1 MYKIIFT
8 LFSFFIIVSA
18 TAQKTITV
26 KGSAKTDD
34 GKALTQASVS
44 LYYIGS
50 KDSMK
55 TITNDKGN
63 YTFANVKAKKVM
75 ISISYVG
82 YKKFVDEYDFTNA
95 DGEVT
100 NNDVVM
106 TSGNNMLET
115 VTVESSKIYIK
126 EDTVSYRIDS
136 TMYRKNDNVEQVLK
150 NLPGVEVDK
159 DGKVT
164 AQGKEVTKVKV
175 NGKEFFGG
183 DVKTATRQLNADMVD
198 KIQIIDDYGDQ
209 SAFTGVKDGDP
220 TKTLNIQLK
229 KDKNKGIFG
238 SITAGY
244 GSDKRY
250 SNAFTFNRFNN
261 NQQISFTGNLNN
273 TNESL
278 FDFSRIPGGMGA
290 IAGSMV
296 RSFGGAGSPFGNFGS
311 SDGIGV
317 TKTFG
322 VNYRDEW
329 SKKVSV
335 NGSYSFSVKDNNILN
350 DVYQQLTAS
359 NNNDI
364 LFNNQNTIDNSRN
377 INHRFS
383 YNVEYRIDSFNY
395 IKFNPSVTLSKLTDD
410 YNSTFNYFNDKGIT
424 VNSGV
429 NRDFNMSQT
438 PNFSGSL
445 LYNHR
450 FHKKGRTLSL
460 NLNSGLSS
468 TDGNDDVNNIGNL
481 FYNGNIIPRNILQ
494 NVAQNNNNNNY
505 SVNASFNEQLNKK
518 EALEFNYTFSHR
530 FIGNDRETFD
540 LTTGNKIFIDSLSNI
555 FENIYTTNRFGA
567 NYRNTQK
574 KYNYAVGLAVQ
585 PATIGSNTLTGKK
598 LQFKQQLIN
607 YFPVVRFAYNFSKSK
622 SFNLNYNGSTNQPTF
637 QQSQP
642 VIDQT
647 NAQNIVI
654 GNPNLRPEFSNT
666 FSTRYNNFNVISG
679 DVVFANLSA
688 SFTKDKIVSDVTRKG
703 IGGVQETRY
712 LNENGFFTIN
722 GFYSLSKPIKNRK
735 YVFNYGGNAT
745 FNNNISYFNATKNI
759 NKNLFLLQRFSMDYK
774 LKKWLETSGGFN
786 FSINESKNS
795 LSSISGNSIKTW
807 RLTHSSRMFFKHDF
821 NFSYD
826 VAKALNNGYTT
837 SVGANPLIVNATL
850 EKLIFKN
857 KNGAIKLQA
866 FDLLNENTNVSRNV
880 SATSITDTRTNR
892 LQRYFMLSFVL
903 RFNKFSGASKG
914 GPGMMPSMPGGGR
927 GEIRMMGGPGM

>member
-8 LFSFFIIVSA
+8 FLSFCFLLS
-18 TAQKTITV
+18 TNAQKNITV

-34 GKALTQASVS
+34 GKALTQASIS

-50 KDSMK
+50 KDTMK
-55 TITNDKGN
+55 TVTNDKGN
-63 YTFANVKAKKVM
+63 YTFTNVQARKAM

-82 YKKFVDEYDFTNA
+82 YKKFLDEYDFTNVG
-95 DGEVT
+95 DEVT

-106 TSGNNMLET
+106 TSGDNMLET
-115 VTVESSKIYIK
+115 VTVEASKIYIK

-183 DVKTATRQLNADMVD
+183 DVKTATRQLDADMVD

-229 KDKNKGIFG
+229 KDRNKGIFG
-238 SITAGY
+238 SVTAGY

-250 SNAFTFNRFNN
+250 SNAFAFNKFNN
-261 NQQISFTGNLNN
+261 AQQISFTSNLNN

-278 FDFSRIPGGMGA
+278 FDFSRLQRGMGA
-290 IAGSMV
+290 MAGSMI
-296 RSFGGAGSPFGNFGS
+296 RSFGGAGSPFGNFGG

-322 VNYRDEW
+322 INYRDEW
-329 SKKVSV
+329 TKKIST
-335 NGSYSFSVKDNNILN
+335 NGSYSFSIKDNTVLN
-350 DVYQQLTAS
+350 EVYQQLTGS
-359 NNNDI
+359 NNSGL
-364 LFNNQNTIDNSRN
+364 LFNNQNSIDKSRN

-383 YNVEYRIDSFNY
+383 YNIEYRIDSFNY
-395 IKFNPSVTLSKLTDD
+395 IKFNPSVTFNKLTND
-410 YNSTFNYFNDKGIT
+410 YYSDFNFFNNKNIT
-424 VNSGV
+424 VNSGT
-429 NRDFNMSQT
+429 NLNLNKSQT
-438 PNFSGSL
+438 PNFTGSL

-450 FHKKGRTLSL
+450 FHKKGRTLSV
-460 NLNSGLSS
+460 NINSGIST
-468 TDGNDDVNNIGNL
+468 TDGNDDVDNAANV
-481 FYNGNIIPRNILQ
+481 FFNGNIIPRNIRQ
-494 NVAQNNNNNNY
+494 NVEQNNSNNNY
-505 SVNASFNEQLNKK
+505 SINASFNEQLNKK
-518 EALEFNYTFSHR
+518 EALEFNYTFSR
-530 FIGNDRETFD
+530 RYIDNDRETFD
-540 LTTGNKIFIDSLSNI
+540 LSTGNKIFIDSLSSI
-555 FENIYTTNRFGA
+555 YENIYVTNRFGA
-567 NYRNTQK
+567 NYRNTHK
-574 KYNYAVGLAVQ
+574 KYNYAVGLGVQ
-585 PATIGSNTLTGKK
+585 PATIESNTLTGTK
-598 LQFKQQLIN
+598 LQFKQHLVN

-622 SFNLNYNGSTNQPTF
+622 SFNVNYNGSTNQPTF

-647 NAQNIVI
+647 NVQNIVI

-666 FSTRYNNFNVISG
+666 FSTRFNNFNLISG
-679 DVVFANLSA
+679 DAIFANLSA
-688 SFTKDKIVSDVTRKG
+688 SFTKDKIVSNVTRKG
-703 IGGVQETRY
+703 FGGTQETRY

-722 GFYSLSKPIKNRK
+722 GFYNFSKPIKNRK
-735 YVFNYGGNAT
+735 YVFNYGGNVT
-745 FNNNISYFNATKNI
+745 FNNNISYLNSEKNTS
-759 NKNLFLLQRFSMDYK
+759 KNFLLSQRFSMDYK
-774 LKKWLETSGGFN
+774 LKKWLEVSGGAN

-795 LSSISGNSIKTW
+795 ISTIVGNSIKTW

-821 NFSYD
+821 NFNYD
-826 VAKALNNGYTT
+826 VAKSFNNGFTT

-866 FDLLNENTNVSRNV
+866 FDLLNENINVSRNV
-880 SATSITDTRTNR
+880 SATTITDTRTNR
-892 LQRYFMLSFVL
+892 LQRYFMLSFVF
-903 RFNKFSGASKG
+903 RFNKFSGASKSE
-914 GPGMMPSMPGGGR
+914 PGVMPVIPGGGR
-927 GEIRMMGGPGM
+927 GEIRMIGGHSM

>member
-1 MYKIIFT
+1 MYKIFFT
-8 LFSFFIIVSA
+8 LLSFFLFASVSA
-18 TAQKTITV
+18 QKNISV

-50 KDSMK
+50 KDTLK

-63 YTFANVKAKKVM
+63 YTFSSVLAKKVV
-75 ISISYVG
+75 ISISHVG
-82 YKKFVDEYDFTNA
+82 YKKFVDEYDFTNIE
-95 DGEVT
+95 DEVT

-106 TSGNNMLET
+106 TKGDNMLET
-115 VTVESSKIYIK
+115 VTVEASKISIK

-183 DVKTATRQLNADMVD
+183 DVKTATRQLDADMVD

-229 KDKNKGIFG
+229 KDRNKGIFG
-238 SITAGY
+238 SVTAGY
-244 GSDKRY
+244 GSDNRY
-250 SNAFTFNRFNN
+250 SNAFNFNRFNN
-261 NQQISFTGNLNN
+261 SQQISFTGNLNN
-273 TNESL
+273 TNEST
-278 FDFSRIPGGMGA
+278 FDFSRLQGGMGA
-290 IAGSMV
+290 MAGSMI
-296 RSFGGAGSPFGNFGS
+296 RSFGGAGSPFGNFGG

-329 SKKVSV
+329 SKKIST
-335 NGSYSFSVKDNNILN
+335 NGSYSFSVKDNTILN
-350 DVYQQLTAS
+350 DVYQQLTGS
-359 NNNDI
+359 NNSGL
-364 LFNNQNTIDNSRN
+364 LFNNQNTIDKSRN

-383 YNVEYRIDSFNY
+383 YNIEYRIDSFNY
-395 IKFNPSVTLSKLTDD
+395 IKLNPSVTLNKLTDD
-410 YNSTFNYFNDKGIT
+410 YNSNFNYFNDKGVT

-429 NRDFNMSQT
+429 NRDFNRSQT
-438 PNFSGSL
+438 PNFTGSL

-450 FHKKGRTLSL
+450 FHKKGRTLSV
-460 NLNSGLSS
+460 NLNSGISA
-468 TDGNDDVNNIGNL
+468 TDGNDDVNNIANI
-481 FYNGNIIPRNILQ
+481 FFNGNIFPRNILQ
-494 NVAQNNNNNNY
+494 NVEQNNSNNSY
-505 SVNASFNEQLNKK
+505 SVNASFNEQLTKK
-518 EALEFNYTFSHR
+518 QALEFNYTFSR
-530 FIGNDRETFD
+530 RLIDNDRETFD
-540 LTTGNKIFIDSLSNI
+540 LTTGSKVFVDSLSNI
-555 FENIYTTNRFGA
+555 FENIYITNRFGA
-567 NYRNTQK
+567 NFRNTQK

-585 PATIGSNTLTGKK
+585 PATIESNTLTGSK
-598 LQFKQQLIN
+598 LQFKQHLIN

-622 SFNLNYNGSTNQPTF
+622 SFNVNYNGSTNQPTF

-647 NAQNIVI
+647 NVQNKII

-679 DVVFANLSA
+679 DVIFANLSA
-688 SFTKDKIVSDVTRKG
+688 SFTKDKIVSDVTRGK

-735 YVFNYGGNAT
+735 YVFNYGGNVT
-745 FNNNISYFNATKNI
+745 FNNNISYLDTEKNI
-759 NKNLFLLQRFSMDYK
+759 SKNILLSQRFSMDYK
-774 LKKWLETSGGFN
+774 LRKWFETSGGVN

-795 LSSISGNSIKTW
+795 LSTIAGNSIKTW
-807 RLTHSSRMFFKHDF
+807 RITHSSRMFFKHDF
-821 NFSYD
+821 NFNYD
-826 VAKALNNGYTT
+826 VAKALNTGFTT
-837 SVGANPLIVNATL
+837 NVGANPLIVNATL
-850 EKLIFKN
+850 EKQIFKN

-866 FDLLNENTNVSRNV
+866 FDLLNENTNISRNV
-880 SATSITDTRTNR
+880 TANQITDTRTNR
-892 LQRYFMLSFVL
+892 LQRYFMLSFVF

-914 GPGMMPSMPGGGR
+914 GPGMPPGMPGGGR

>member
-1 MYKIIFT
+1 MYKIFFT
-8 LFSFFIIVSA
+8 LLSFFLFASVSA
-18 TAQKTITV
+18 QKNISV

-50 KDSMK
+50 KDTLK

-63 YTFANVKAKKVM
+63 YTFSSVLAKKVV
-75 ISISYVG
+75 ISISHVG
-82 YKKFVDEYDFTNA
+82 YKKFVDEYDFTNI
-95 DGEVT
+95 DDEVT

-106 TSGNNMLET
+106 TKGDNMLET
-115 VTVESSKIYIK
+115 VTVEASKISIK

-183 DVKTATRQLNADMVD
+183 DVKTATRQLDADMVD

-229 KDKNKGIFG
+229 KDRNKGIFG
-238 SITAGY
+238 SVTAGY
-244 GSDKRY
+244 GSDNRY
-250 SNAFTFNRFNN
+250 SNAFNFNRFNN
-261 NQQISFTGNLNN
+261 SQQISFTGNLNN
-273 TNESL
+273 TNEST
-278 FDFSRIPGGMGA
+278 FDFSRLQGGMGA
-290 IAGSMV
+290 MAGSMI
-296 RSFGGAGSPFGNFGS
+296 RSFGGAGSPFGNFGG

-329 SKKVSV
+329 SKKIST
-335 NGSYSFSVKDNNILN
+335 NGSYSFSVKDNTILN
-350 DVYQQLTAS
+350 DVYQQLTGS
-359 NNNDI
+359 NNSGL
-364 LFNNQNTIDNSRN
+364 LFNNQNTIDKSRN

-383 YNVEYRIDSFNY
+383 YNIEYRIDSFNY
-395 IKFNPSVTLSKLTDD
+395 IKLNPSVTLNKLTDD
-410 YNSTFNYFNDKGIT
+410 YNSNFNYFNDKGVT

-429 NRDFNMSQT
+429 NRDFNRSQT
-438 PNFSGSL
+438 PNFTGSL

-450 FHKKGRTLSL
+450 FHKKGRTLSV
-460 NLNSGLSS
+460 NLNSGISA
-468 TDGNDDVNNIGNL
+468 TDGNDDVNNIANI
-481 FYNGNIIPRNILQ
+481 FFNGNIFPRNILQ
-494 NVAQNNNNNNY
+494 NVEQNNSNNSY
-505 SVNASFNEQLNKK
+505 SVNASFNEQLTKK
-518 EALEFNYTFSHR
+518 QALEFNYTFSR
-530 FIGNDRETFD
+530 RLIDNDRETFD
-540 LTTGNKIFIDSLSNI
+540 LTTGSKVFVDSLSNI
-555 FENIYTTNRFGA
+555 FENIYITNRFGA
-567 NYRNTQK
+567 NFRNTQK

-585 PATIGSNTLTGKK
+585 PATIESNTLTGSK
-598 LQFKQQLIN
+598 LQFKQHLIN

-622 SFNLNYNGSTNQPTF
+622 SFNVNYNGSTNQPTF

-647 NAQNIVI
+647 NVQNKII

-679 DVVFANLSA
+679 DVIFANLSA
-688 SFTKDKIVSDVTRKG
+688 SFTKDKIVSDVTRGK

-735 YVFNYGGNAT
+735 YVFNYGGNVT
-745 FNNNISYFNATKNI
+745 FNNNISYLDTEKNI
-759 NKNLFLLQRFSMDYK
+759 SKNILLSQRFSMDYK
-774 LKKWLETSGGFN
+774 LRKWFETSGGVN

-795 LSSISGNSIKTW
+795 LSTIAGNSIKTW
-807 RLTHSSRMFFKHDF
+807 RITHSSRMFFKHDF
-821 NFSYD
+821 NFNYD
-826 VAKALNNGYTT
+826 VAKALNTGFTT
-837 SVGANPLIVNATL
+837 NVGANPLIVNATL
-850 EKLIFKN
+850 EKQIFKN

-866 FDLLNENTNVSRNV
+866 FDLLNENTNISRNV
-880 SATSITDTRTNR
+880 TANQITDTRTNR
-892 LQRYFMLSFVL
+892 LQRYFMLSFVF

-914 GPGMMPSMPGGGR
+914 GPGMAPGMPGGGR

>member
-8 LFSFFIIVSA
+8 LLSFFFIVSA
-18 TAQKTITV
+18 NAQKNITV
-26 KGSAKTDD
+26 KGSAKTNE

-44 LYYIGS
+44 LYYNGS
-50 KDSMK
+50 KDTLK

-63 YTFANVKAKKVM
+63 YAFTNVQAKKVM

-82 YKKFVDEYDFTNA
+82 YKKFVDEYDFTNV
-95 DGEVT
+95 DDEIT

-106 TSGNNMLET
+106 TAGNNMLET
-115 VTVESSKIYIK
+115 VTVESSKVYIK

-136 TMYRKNDNVEQVLK
+136 TMFRKNDNVEEVLK
-150 NLPGVEVDK
+150 KLPGVEVDK

-183 DVKTATRQLNADMVD
+183 DVKTATRQLDADMVD

-209 SAFTGVKDGDP
+209 AAFTGVKDGDP

-229 KDKNKGIFG
+229 KDRNKGVFG
-238 SITAGY
+238 SLTAGY
-244 GSDKRY
+244 GSEKRY

-261 NQQISFTGNLNN
+261 SQQISFTGNLNN

-335 NGSYSFSVKDNNILN
+335 NGSYSFSIKDNNILN
-350 DVYQQLTAS
+350 DVYQQYTA
-359 NNNDI
+359 NNNADL

-395 IKFNPSVTLSKLTDD
+395 LKFNPSITLSKVTDD

-424 VNSGV
+424 VNSGI
-429 NRDFNMSQT
+429 NKDFNTSQT
-438 PNFSGSL
+438 PNFGGSL

-460 NLNSGLSS
+460 NLNSGLSNS
-468 TDGNDDVNNIGNL
+468 DGNDDVNNIGNV
-481 FYNGNIIPRNILQ
+481 FYNGNVIPRNVLQ
-494 NVAQNNNNNNY
+494 NVVQNNNNNNY

-530 FIGNDRETFD
+530 FIANDRETFD
-540 LTTGNKIFIDSLSNI
+540 MITGNKVFVDSLSSI
-555 FENIYTTNRFGA
+555 YENIYTTNRFGA

-574 KYNYAVGLAVQ
+574 KYNYAIGLAVQ
-585 PATIGSNTLTGKK
+585 PATIESNTLTGKK
-598 LQFKQQLIN
+598 LQYKQHLIN
-607 YFPVVRFAYNFSKSK
+607 YFPVIRFAYNFSKSK

-642 VIDQT
+642 VADQT
-647 NAQNIVI
+647 NNQNIII
-654 GNPNLRPEFSNT
+654 GNPNLKPEFSNT

-688 SFTKDKIVSDVTRKG
+688 SFTKDKIVSDINRSK

-745 FNNNISYFNATKNI
+745 FNNNISYFNAVKNTS
-759 NKNLFLLQRFSMDYK
+759 KNLFLLQRFSMDYK
-774 LKKWLETSGGFN
+774 LKKWFETSGGFN

-795 LSSISGNSIKTW
+795 LSTIAGNSIKTW
-807 RLTHSSRMFFKHDF
+807 RLTHSSRMFFKHDI

-826 VAKALNNGYTT
+826 VAKALNNGYTS

-880 SATSITDTRTNR
+880 SATAITDTRTNR

-914 GPGMMPSMPGGGR
+914 GPGMMPGMPGGGR